1 LEPPFFYLGVADG
14 RRKDCGKI
22 RPMAAK
28 KERLD
33 ALVQRQTGYSRSQ
46 AQGLILTGQVF
57 NARGEKLDKPGLRL
71 PEGTVLEIRE
81 KPRFVSR
88 GGEKL
93 QAAFEAFSIDV
104 TGRVCIDVGA
114 STGGFTDCLLQHGAA
129 RVYAVDVGYGQLA
142 WKLRQDPRV
151 VVMERTNIRHLTP
164 DQLPE
169 RPAFF
174 TVDCSFISLELV
186 LPPVAAL
193 VADDAEGVVL
203 IKPQFEAG
211 REQVGRG
218 GVVRDETVRARAV
231 EQVLEAAETVG
242 FPEAAVI
249 PSPLL
254 GPAGNRE
261 FLAWLRRAPLA
272 GPASDRELSTA

>member
-1 LEPPFFYLGVADG
+1 
-14 RRKDCGKI
+14 
-22 RPMAAK
+22 MK

-33 ALVQRQTGYSRSQ
+33 TLVQRRTGVTRSQ
-46 AQGLILTGQVF
+46 AQGLIQLGKVF
-57 NARGEKLDKPGLRL
+57 DGKGEKLDKPGMRL
-71 PEGTVLEIRE
+71 PEDTVLEVRE
-81 KPRFVSR
+81 EPRFVSR

-93 QAAFEAFSIDV
+93 GAALQAFPIPVEGAVA
-104 TGRVCIDVGA
+104 IDVGA

-151 VVMERTNIRHLTP
+151 VVMERTNARTLTTN
-164 DQLPE
+164 DLPE
-169 RPAFF
+169 RPTLFV
-174 TVDCSFISLELV
+174 VDCSFISLRLV
-186 LPPVAAL
+186 LPPLRPLLADRAQGVA
-193 VADDAEGVVL
+193 L

-218 GVVRDETVRARAV
+218 GVVRDPEIHARVV
-231 EQVLEAAETVG
+231 EEVAGAAAELG
-242 FPEAAVI
+242 FENRGVI

-261 FLAWLRRAPLA
+261 FLIHLQVVPYA
-272 GPASDRELSTA
+272 

>member
-1 LEPPFFYLGVADG
+1 
-14 RRKDCGKI
+14 
-22 RPMAAK
+22 MAAK

-33 ALVQRQTGYSRSQ
+33 ALVQRQTGYSRSR

-57 NARGEKLDKPGLRL
+57 NAHGEKLDKPGLRL

-81 KPRFVSR
+81 MPRFVSR

-93 QAAFEAFSIDV
+93 EAAFEAFPIDV

-114 STGGFTDCLLQHGAA
+114 STGGFTDCLLQRGAA

-164 DQLPE
+164 DRLPE
-169 RPAFF
+169 QPTFF
-174 TVDCSFISLELV
+174 AVDCSFISLGLV
-186 LPPVAAL
+186 LPPLAAL
-193 VADDAEGVVL
+193 VSHDADGVVL

-218 GVVRDETVRARAV
+218 GVVRDEAVRARV
-231 EQVLEAAETVG
+231 VDQVLEVAETVG

-261 FLAWLRRAPLA
+261 FLAWLQRARPA
-272 GPASDRELSTA
+272 GPASDKELSTT